1 MGKIH
6 ALLCA
11 AIASACASSAPV
23 ALARGTKCALKN
35 ANPALKSGKTAAAFQ
50 NRTRMAYD
58 GANARTRAAPE
69 AHQLRDA
76 TLPSRTRMAADVQL
90 PERAVRCDSAQTFLF
105 TKIAKDSCMA
115 R

>member
-35 ANPALKSGKTAAAFQ
+35 AKLALKSAESAAA
-50 NRTRMAYD
+50 
-58 GANARTRAAPE
+58 
-69 AHQLRDA
+69 
-76 TLPSRTRMAADVQL
+76 LPSRARTAYDDGTTHRADLEVHTLSHDTREYLLAT
-90 PERAVRCDSAQTFLF
+90 CSY
-105 TKIAKDSCMA
+105 
-115 R
+115 